1 MSPANGAAPPD
12 FAEVERRFTAHLRAP
27 DHHAAPADVDAA
39 RVAVYAGL
47 VFRNLDSL
55 LSGCFPV
62 LRKVL
67 PAATWRAL
75 VRAFLVH
82 HRAHTPLFPR
92 VPGEFVQF
100 LENGAGGCACPDWS
114 VELAHY
120 EWLELEVG
128 QDPRELDAA
137 NCEADADLLADIPVV
152 NPLARL
158 RLYRWPVH
166 RLGPD
171 FLPEQPPEAGTCLVV
186 FRGRDDGVAFAQLT
200 PVTARLVE
208 MMQQNPAQASGE
220 TLLRALAGELGSPD
234 PEALV
239 GHGRAILADLHR
251 RELLLGA
258 RRAR

>member
-1 MSPANGAAPPD
+1 MNATQGASPPD
-12 FAEVERRFTAHLRAP
+12 FAEIERRFTAHVRAP
-27 DHHAAPADVDAA
+27 DAHAAPADVDA
-39 RVAVYAGL
+39 RRMAVYAGL
-47 VFRNLDSL
+47 VFGNLDSL

-67 PAATWRAL
+67 PAATWTAL
-75 VRAFLVH
+75 VRAFLTH

-100 LENGAGGCACPDWS
+100 LEKGAGGLAHPDWC

-128 QDPRELDAA
+128 QDVRELDPDA
-137 NCEADADLLADIPVV
+137 CDADADLLADVPVV

-171 FLPEQPPEAGTCLVV
+171 FLPQQPPAEGTCLVV
-186 FRGRDDGVAFAQLT
+186 YRGRDDGVAFAQLT

-208 MMQQNPAQASGE
+208 LMQQNPAQANGE
-220 TLLRALAGELGSPD
+220 ALLRALAGELRSPD
-234 PEALV
+234 PDALV
-239 GHGRAILADLHR
+239 GHGRAILADLHQ

-258 RRAR
+258 HRAR